1 MSAKHRDREHSA
13 TNRNENTKIISE
25 LSRPIAHNQSI
36 NPRIN
41 VGLLFFP
48 RNQVEAEEENTAT
61 DVQTD
66 LDYFMDVTYLLHL
79 IKRRMSENNVS
90 FSIWGRGTKTRLD

>member
-1 MSAKHRDREHSA
+1 MSAKPYDREHSA
-13 TNRNENTKIISE
+13 TNRNGNAKIISE

-36 NPRIN
+36 NPRIHLS
-41 VGLLFFP
+41 LLSFP
-48 RNQVEAEEENTAT
+48 RNQVEAEEENAAA

-66 LDYFMDVTYLLHL
+66 LDYFMDVPYLLHL

-90 FSIWGRGTKTRLD
+90 LSIWGRGTKTRLD

>member
-1 MSAKHRDREHSA
+1 M
-13 TNRNENTKIISE
+13 
-25 LSRPIAHNQSI
+25 
-36 NPRIN
+36 
-41 VGLLFFP
+41 
-48 RNQVEAEEENTAT
+48 EAEEANTAT

-90 FSIWGRGTKTRLD
+90 FSIRGRGTKTRLD